1 MANKIKAVFY
11 GENGKWKMKKSTTI
25 IIGVVVLAVALFLI
39 VPRVI
44 QPKSANGAF
53 QTEALTRGQLTA
65 QVGATGSIHSAQ
77 TASLSW
83 KTTGTVDKINTIIG
97 DSVKK
102 DAILAE
108 LSTTSLPQ
116 SVIQAKS
123 QIITARRNLEDVKAS
138 NTAAAQAQL
147 ALVNAQDALKTA
159 KNLVLTY
166 VTRRG
171 SDDMIDKADSNLT
184 IAKGNLD
191 NAETFF
197 NNFKN
202 LAKDNPN
209 YIAALTRLTAAQTA
223 YDQANTNFTY
233 VTDKP
238 SALEVQKNDAK
249 LAIAEAQLADAQRTY
264 DRLKDGPNADD
275 IAAAQAQVD
284 ALQATIDSADLIA
297 PFNGTVSDMDL
308 KVGDQ
313 AAPGATV
320 IRIDDLGKML
330 VDVSVSEV
338 DINRVNSGQDVTI
351 TLDAMPGAT
360 YNGKVIEVAKVADIV
375 QGVANFKVT
384 VQLSNPDE
392 NVLPGMTAAV
402 NIIVDQLDNVLLIPN
417 RAVRMV
423 DGQRV
428 VYILRDGKPEMI
440 KVTLGLSSDTMSELV
455 SDTIKEGDLI
465 ILNPPSNFNFAGGPP
480 RGGMM
485 SGGN

>member
-1 MANKIKAVFY
+1 M
-11 GENGKWKMKKSTTI
+11 
-25 IIGVVVLAVALFLI
+25 
-39 VPRVI
+39 
-44 QPKSANGAF
+44 
-53 QTEALTRGQLTA
+53 
-65 QVGATGSIHSAQ
+65 
-77 TASLSW
+77 
-83 KTTGTVDKINTIIG
+83 
-97 DSVKK
+97 
-102 DAILAE
+102 
-108 LSTTSLPQ
+108 
-116 SVIQAKS
+116 
-123 QIITARRNLEDVKAS
+123 
-138 NTAAAQAQL
+138 
-147 ALVNAQDALKTA
+147 
-159 KNLVLTY
+159 
-166 VTRRG
+166 
-171 SDDMIDKADSNLT
+171 
-184 IAKGNLD
+184 
-191 NAETFF
+191 
-197 NNFKN
+197 
-202 LAKDNPN
+202 
-209 YIAALTRLTAAQTA
+209 
-223 YDQANTNFTY
+223 
-233 VTDKP
+233 
-238 SALEVQKNDAK
+238 
-249 LAIAEAQLADAQRTY
+249 
-264 DRLKDGPNADD
+264 
-275 IAAAQAQVD
+275 D